1 MREYELVLI
10 INPELDDTE
19 TESLIEGV
27 TSNIDSNGGE
37 VLKVDP
43 WGRRRLAFPI
53 KKNNDGYY
61 VLLIFRSE
69 PAFVLQLS
77 NSFRVIESIV
87 RHMVV
92 NFEGDLDNVISLREE
107 RRPRETDARRRLEEE
122 VAPVAMDSESGTE
135 ESVSEVEGEDQAK
148 EEAVPDEETVP
159 DNS

>member
-10 INPELDDTE
+10 FNPELDDTE

-27 TSNIDSNGGE
+27 KNNIESNGGE

-43 WGRRRLAFPI
+43 WGKKRLAFPI

-69 PAFVLQLS
+69 PAFVPQLS
-77 NSFRVIESIV
+77 NSFRVIESII

-92 NFEGDLDNVISLREE
+92 LFEGDLDKVISLREE
-107 RRPRETDARRRLEEE
+107 RSPRETSTSRQLEKENE
-122 VAPVAMDSESGTE
+122 PVAQDTESEDKD
-135 ESVSEVEGEDQAK
+135 SVSENEGEDQA
-148 EEAVPDEETVP
+148 EEATIP

>member
-10 INPELDDTE
+10 INPELEDTE
-19 TESLIEGV
+19 TESLIEGIKG
-27 TSNIDSNGGE
+27 NIESNGGE

-53 KKNNDGYY
+53 KKNTDGYY

-69 PAFVLQLS
+69 PVYVLQLS
-77 NSFRVIESIV
+77 NSFRVIESII

-92 NFEGDLDNVISLREE
+92 LFEGDLDNVISLREE
-107 RRPRETDARRRLEEE
+107 RRPRQTVARVPLEKE
-122 VAPVAMDSESGTE
+122 VEQVALDTKSKNDD
-135 ESVSEVEGEDQAK
+135 SVSEVEGEDQVK
-148 EEAVPDEETVP
+148 EEVVPDDKAVP

>member
-19 TESLIEGV
+19 TESLIEGIKG
-27 TSNIDSNGGE
+27 NIESGGGE

-69 PAFVLQLS
+69 PVFVLQLS
-77 NSFRVIESIV
+77 NSFRVIESII

-92 NFEGDLDNVISLREE
+92 LFEGDLDNVITLREE
-107 RRPRETDARRRLEEE
+107 RRPRET
-122 VAPVAMDSESGTE
+122 VAPAPLQKEAEQVALNTESENE
-135 ESVSEVEGEDQAK
+135 DSVSEVEGGDQA
-148 EEAVPDEETVP
+148 EAEAVPD
-159 DNS
+159 NS

>member
-10 INPELDDTE
+10 INPDLEEAE
-19 TESLIEGV
+19 TESLIERIK
-27 TSNIDSNGGE
+27 TNIESNGGE
-37 VLKVDP
+37 VLKVDA

-61 VLLIFRSE
+61 VLLIFKGD

-92 NFEGDLDNVISLREE
+92 LFEGDLDKVISLREE
-107 RRPRETDARRRLEEE
+107 SRPRERMARRPLEAEDQS
-122 VAPVAMDSESGTE
+122 VAPVTESEDE
-135 ESVSEVEGEDQAK
+135 NSVSENEGEDQAK
-148 EEAVPDEETVP
+148 EETVP

>member
-10 INPELDDTE
+10 INPDLDDTE

-27 TSNIDSNGGE
+27 KSNIESNGGE

-43 WGRRRLAFPI
+43 WGKKRLAFPI

-61 VLLIFRSE
+61 VLLIFRSD
-69 PAFVLQLS
+69 PAFVPQLS

-92 NFEGDLDNVISLREE
+92 LFEGDLDKVISLREE
-107 RRPRETDARRRLEEE
+107 TPPRKTDTPPPPAEENQ
-122 VAPVAMDSESGTE
+122 PVALDTESEDGD
-135 ESVSEVEGEDQAK
+135 SVSENEGEDQA
-148 EEAVPDEETVP
+148 EEKAVP

>member
-10 INPELDDTE
+10 INPELEDTE

-27 TSNIDSNGGE
+27 KGNIESNGGE

-69 PAFVLQLS
+69 PVYVLQLS
-77 NSFRVIESIV
+77 NSFRVIESII

-92 NFEGDLDNVISLREE
+92 LFEGDLDNVISLREE
-107 RRPRETDARRRLEEE
+107 RRPRQTVARVPLEKE
-122 VAPVAMDSESGTE
+122 VEQVALDTKSKNDD
-135 ESVSEVEGEDQAK
+135 SVSEVEGEDQVK
-148 EEAVPDEETVP
+148 EEVVPDDKAVP

>member
-27 TSNIDSNGGE
+27 KNNIESNGGE

-43 WGRRRLAFPI
+43 WGKKRLAFPI

-61 VLLIFRSE
+61 VLLIFRSD
-69 PAFVLQLS
+69 PAFVPQLS

-92 NFEGDLDNVISLREE
+92 LFEGDLDKVISLREE
-107 RRPRETDARRRLEEE
+107 TPPRKTDAPPPPAEENQ
-122 VAPVAMDSESGTE
+122 PVALDTESEDGD
-135 ESVSEVEGEDQAK
+135 SVSENEGEEQA
-148 EEAVPDEETVP
+148 EEKAVP

>member
-10 INPELDDTE
+10 INPELEDTE
-19 TESLIEGV
+19 TESLIEGIKG
-27 TSNIDSNGGE
+27 NIESNGGE

-69 PAFVLQLS
+69 PVYVLQLS
-77 NSFRVIESIV
+77 NSFRVIESII

-92 NFEGDLDNVISLREE
+92 LFEGDLDNVISLREE
-107 RRPRETDARRRLEEE
+107 RRPRQTVARVPLEKE
-122 VAPVAMDSESGTE
+122 VEQVALDTKSKNDD
-135 ESVSEVEGEDQAK
+135 SVSEVEGEDQVK
-148 EEAVPDEETVP
+148 EEVVPDDKAVP

>member
-10 INPELDDTE
+10 INPELEDTE

-27 TSNIDSNGGE
+27 KGNIESNGGE

-53 KKNNDGYY
+53 KKNTDGYY

-69 PAFVLQLS
+69 PVYVLQLS
-77 NSFRVIESIV
+77 NSFRVIESII

-92 NFEGDLDNVISLREE
+92 LFEGDLDNVISLRDE
-107 RRPRETDARRRLEEE
+107 RRPRQTVARVPLEKE
-122 VAPVAMDSESGTE
+122 VEQVALDTKSKNED
-135 ESVSEVEGEDQAK
+135 SVSEVEGEDQA
-148 EEAVPDEETVP
+148 EEEVVPDEKAVP

>member
-27 TSNIDSNGGE
+27 KNNIESNGGE

-43 WGRRRLAFPI
+43 WGNKRLAFPI

-69 PAFVLQLS
+69 PAFVPQLS
-77 NSFRVIESIV
+77 NSFRVIESII
-87 RHMVV
+87 RHMIVL
-92 NFEGDLDNVISLREE
+92 FEGDLDSVISLRDE
-107 RRPRETDARRRLEEE
+107 RPPRQTDASPPLKAENEQ
-122 VAPVAMDSESGTE
+122 VVPDTESKDE
-135 ESVSEVEGEDQAK
+135 NSVSENEGEDQV
-148 EEAVPDEETVP
+148 EEAAVP

>member
-10 INPELDDTE
+10 VNPELDDTE

-27 TSNIDSNGGE
+27 KSNIESNGGE
-37 VLKVDP
+37 VLKIDP
-43 WGRRRLAFPI
+43 WGKKRLAFPI

-61 VLLIFRSE
+61 VLLIFRSD
-69 PAFVLQLS
+69 PAFVPQLS

-92 NFEGDLDNVISLREE
+92 VFEGDLDKVISLREE
-107 RRPRETDARRRLEEE
+107 TLPRKTDTPPPPEEE
-122 VAPVAMDSESGTE
+122 NQPVVPDSESENEG
-135 ESVSEVEGEDQAK
+135 SVSEVESEDQVGN
-148 EEAVPDEETVP
+148 EAAP